1 MGTTQKGN
9 RNLKK
14 PTVISLFTC
23 GMGMDLGFEKAKFQT
38 VYANDITKFACNTI
52 KKNRPEIPC
61 DEGDITEISSKEILK
76 KSNYKKGEIDV
87 VIGGPPCQSFSTA
100 GMRKGLD
107 DKRGMAL
114 LEFIRVIRDVQPK
127 IFVFENVP
135 GLKSIS
141 KKRVSFYDRMA
152 LDKKTLTSDQKYGSL
167 FEEILNEFKKIKN
180 YNFEWKILNSADYG
194 VPQKRKRLILI
205 GSRVADS
212 KIIFEKIEQNAKYAD
227 PVKAKELG
235 KKSWRTLR
243 DALDGLKDDK
253 MECTKFPKWSKYL
266 KHIPPGGC
274 WVNLPENLKKEAMGH
289 AADTDDPKKKGKQGG
304 RTGFFRRLSWEKP
317 SPTLVTSPSQ
327 MATCICHPDHD
338 RPLTVREY
346 ARIQGFPDNWSFE
359 GSLAQ
364 KYRMIGEAVP
374 IGLANIIAKSISEF
388 LCIDTK
394 NS

>member
-9 RNLKK
+9 QNLSK

-61 DEGDITEISSKEILK
+61 DEGDITEISSKEILR

-100 GMRKGLD
+100 GMRKGLE

-141 KKRVSFYDRMA
+141 KKHISFYDRMT

-167 FEEILNEFKKIKN
+167 FEEILNEFKKIKH

-289 AADTDDPKKKGKQGG
+289 AADTDDPTK
-304 RTGFFRRLSWEKP
+304 
-317 SPTLVTSPSQ
+317 
-327 MATCICHPDHD
+327 
-338 RPLTVREY
+338 RENK
-346 ARIQGFPDNWSFE
+346 ADVQVFSD
-359 GSLAQ
+359 
-364 KYRMIGEAVP
+364 
-374 IGLANIIAKSISEF
+374 
-388 LCIDTK
+388 D
-394 NS
+394 

>member
-1 MGTTQKGN
+1 
-9 RNLKK
+9 
-14 PTVISLFTC
+14 
-23 GMGMDLGFEKAKFQT
+23 
-38 VYANDITKFACNTI
+38 
-52 KKNRPEIPC
+52 
-61 DEGDITEISSKEILK
+61 
-76 KSNYKKGEIDV
+76 
-87 VIGGPPCQSFSTA
+87 
-100 GMRKGLD
+100 
-107 DKRGMAL
+107 
-114 LEFIRVIRDVQPK
+114 
-127 IFVFENVP
+127 
-135 GLKSIS
+135 
-141 KKRVSFYDRMA
+141 MA

-205 GSRVADS
+205 GSRVVDS

-227 PVKAKELG
+227 PVKAKGLG

-243 DALDGLKDDK
+243 DALEGLKDDK
-253 MECTKFPKWSKYL
+253 MECAKFPKWGKYL

-327 MATCICHPDHD
+327 MATCICHPDET

-359 GSLAQ
+359 GSLSQ

-374 IGLANIIAKSISEF
+374 VELARIIAETIKNII
-388 LCIDTK
+388 
-394 NS
+394 

>member
-9 RNLKK
+9 QNLSK

-61 DEGDITEISSKEILK
+61 DEGDITEISSKEILR

-327 MATCICHPDHD
+327 MATCICHPDET

-374 IGLANIIAKSISEF
+374 VELARIIAETIKNII
-388 LCIDTK
+388 
-394 NS
+394 

>member
-61 DEGDITEISSKEILK
+61 DEGDITEISSKEILR

-327 MATCICHPDHD
+327 MATCICHPDET

-359 GSLAQ
+359 GSLSQ

-374 IGLANIIAKSISEF
+374 VELARIIAETIKNII
-388 LCIDTK
+388 
-394 NS
+394 